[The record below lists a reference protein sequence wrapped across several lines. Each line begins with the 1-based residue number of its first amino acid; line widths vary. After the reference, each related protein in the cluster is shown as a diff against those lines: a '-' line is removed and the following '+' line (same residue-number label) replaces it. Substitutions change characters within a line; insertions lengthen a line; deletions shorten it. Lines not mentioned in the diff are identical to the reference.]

1 MRVLIDTHVFI
12 WWTNEPTRLSAVTYN
27 LLIDPTTTAFISLAS
42 IWEMQIKLTLGKLG
56 FETTLSA
63 LVEDEIN
70 RNRFELMP
78 IELSHI
84 YAVGSLPLHHR
95 DPFDRLLIAQSQTE
109 NLAILSIDEVFD
121 AYGVNRVW

>member
-1 MRVLIDTHVFI
+1 
-12 WWTNEPTRLSAVTYN
+12 
-27 LLIDPTTTAFISLAS
+27 
-42 IWEMQIKLTLGKLG
+42 MQIKLTLGKLG